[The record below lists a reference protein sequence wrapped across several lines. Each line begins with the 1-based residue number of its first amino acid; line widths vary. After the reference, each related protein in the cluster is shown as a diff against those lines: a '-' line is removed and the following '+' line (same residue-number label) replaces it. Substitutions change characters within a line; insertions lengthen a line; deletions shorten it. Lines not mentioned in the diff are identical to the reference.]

1 MDKEKENK
9 SFDMSKIGLK
19 SARLTQYIRYS
30 ELAGNNKEA
39 AVKDEFKDRN
49 LVMPLSSGVKV
60 TPYLK

>member
-1 MDKEKENK
+1 
-9 SFDMSKIGLK
+9 MSKIGLK